1 MSIYKDAGHCISRV
15 MSIEIHDGTSKPAW
29 QNRFK
34 ASADDELLT
43 SRIDDG
49 LSPEE
54 RTTQDA
60 MTRAMLKRT
69 LADAQ
74 WHALAGK
81 YSVNE
86 GEVQEAAR
94 YLIPRV
100 VSPAHHLFKTKC
112 VMAWMVPER
121 RRGLPASFY
130 EIHTWDADGTPDRT
144 LRRWRATTMR
154 WLDDQVNAAH
164 IVVESLLEE
173 NGLLLQSVA

>member
-121 RRGLPASFY
+121 RRGCRPTSTRSTLGTRMERQIVRY
-130 EIHTWDADGTPDRT
+130 VDGGQRPC
-144 LRRWRATTMR
+144 A
-154 WLDDQVNAAH
+154 
-164 IVVESLLEE
+164 
-173 NGLLLQSVA
+173 GLMIR

>member
-1 MSIYKDAGHCISRV
+1 MSVYKDAGHCISRV
-15 MSIEIHDGTSKPAW
+15 MSIEIHDGTAKPAW
-29 QNRFK
+29 QNRYK
-34 ASADDELLT
+34 ATVDDELLGD
-43 SRIDDG
+43 RLDDG

-60 MTRAMLKRT
+60 MTRSMLKRE
-69 LADAQ
+69 LVADQ

-81 YSVNE
+81 YSINE
-86 GEVQEAAR
+86 AEVQEAAR
-94 YLIPRV
+94 YLVPRV

-130 EIHTWDADGTPDRT
+130 QIHTWDADGTPDRT
-144 LRRWRATTMR
+144 LRRWRAATMR

-164 IVVESLLEE
+164 MVVEGLLEQH
-173 NGLLLQSVA
+173 GLILRTAS